1 MPEFLSQVESHD
13 AVAIVF
19 LSFAFVA
26 GLVVWLSLQWRLHRR
41 TDMEVALKHAMLER
55 GLSVAEIERV
65 LNATL
70 GGGADSNCE
79 AAVGRSHRPV

>member
-41 TDMEVALKHAMLER
+41 TDMEVALKHDMLER
-55 GLSVAEIERV
+55 GLSAAEIERV

-70 GGGADSNCE
+70 GGGDD
-79 AAVGRSHRPV
+79 AASERGIEVHR